1 MKLTHFLLVAIQF
14 GGIFFFVITG
24 KNTPENI
31 LVAFFQAFSI
41 GLAFGAYFSMKR
53 HTFSIMPAVRKHAQ
67 LCKSGPYRF
76 IRHPMYTSV
85 LMFLSALL
93 MNDFSW
99 ARAFVLF
106 IVFADLVFKIATE
119 EKILRQKFAEY
130 SDYMKH
136 TRKII
141 PFVY

>member
-1 MKLTHFLLVAIQF
+1 MKLTHYLLVAIQF
-14 GGIFFFVITG
+14 GGIFFFIITG
-24 KNTPENI
+24 KNTPENF
-31 LVAFFQAFSI
+31 LVALVLLLAIF
-41 GLAFGAYFSMKR
+41 LAFWAYFSMKQ
-53 HTFSIMPAVRKHAQ
+53 HTFSIMPAARKHAQ
-67 LCKSGPYRF
+67 LCKSGPYRL
-76 IRHPMYTSV
+76 IRHPMYSSV

-93 MNDFSW
+93 INDFSW

-106 IVFADLVFKIATE
+106 IVLADLIFKIATE